1 MAHTLYGLFCSL
13 FISALLEGVILLSQ
27 HVISTPIRTLEQI
40 SSSFSISEQERKK
53 LTYVIQV
60 VASMM
65 IALSLFLIYG
75 AVQKVVYTGVDIGAA
90 VVSTMITELIP
101 TVVTTIEWK
110 SADTGWRKVAKDV
123 LSEVRSTAALSMP
136 AIGIS
141 LGNAAG
147 HLFHLSPFLFLA

>member
-1 MAHTLYGLFCSL
+1 
-13 FISALLEGVILLSQ
+13 
-27 HVISTPIRTLEQI
+27 
-40 SSSFSISEQERKK
+40 
-53 LTYVIQV
+53 
-60 VASMM
+60 MM

-90 VVSTMITELIP
+90 VVSTMITVLIP

-136 AIGIS
+136 ASGIS
-141 LGNAAG
+141 FGNAAG
-147 HLFHLSPFLFLA
+147 HLFYLSPFLFLRKALPDESKIPSLKPVLRFGRRDF

>member
-1 MAHTLYGLFCSL
+1 M
-13 FISALLEGVILLSQ
+13 
-27 HVISTPIRTLEQI
+27 
-40 SSSFSISEQERKK
+40 
-53 LTYVIQV
+53 IQV

-90 VVSTMITELIP
+90 VVSTMITVLIP

-136 AIGIS
+136 ASGIS
-141 LGNAAG
+141 FGNAAG
-147 HLFHLSPFLFLA
+147 HLFYLSPFLFLRKALPDESKIPSLKPVLRFGRRDF